1 MAQSNL
7 AALNSATLGAQMPE
21 VTLPDGSKIQT
32 GTLGALIINIKTYD
46 GLVASADQAKIMGVE
61 DKFKAAMPIL
71 KKSGLMDVF
80 SPEDWIAGSSPGR
93 KRVGELYRE
102 FVNSA

>member
-1 MAQSNL
+1 
-7 AALNSATLGAQMPE
+7 MPE

-32 GTLGALIINIKTYD
+32 GTVGALVINIKAFD
-46 GLVASADQAKIMGVE
+46 GLVASADQAKILVVE
-61 DKFKAAMPIL
+61 NRFKAAMPIL

-80 SPEDWIAGSSPGR
+80 PPEDWVAGSSPGR

-102 FVNSA
+102 FVNSV

>member
-1 MAQSNL
+1 
-7 AALNSATLGAQMPE
+7 MPE

-32 GTLGALIINIKTYD
+32 GTVGALIVNIKAYD
-46 GLVASADQAKIMGVE
+46 GFVASADQAKIMEVE
-61 DKFKAAMPIL
+61 NRFKAAMPIL

-80 SPEDWIAGSSPGR
+80 SPEDWIAGPSSGR

-102 FVNSA
+102 FMNST